1 KIERST
7 DGQNFAPLTPLKA
20 NATSYSDMGLASG
33 QTYWYRVRA
42 NNAAGD
48 SANSNIAYATP
59 VAVSTAPVYISDLP
73 WVSAT
78 TDWGTIQ
85 LDASIKGNPLSLRG
99 ATYAKGIGTHA
110 VSNIV
115 YNLAGQYT
123 NFVTDIGV
131 DDEVNGLGNIIFRVI
146 GDGKTLY
153 DSGNLTGGS
162 PVVHINVD

>member
-1 KIERST
+1 MEAPTIT
-7 DGQNFAPLTPLKA
+7 DRKA
-20 NATSYSDMGLASG
+20 EVWARLQTVTDPELDEPITDLDFVTRVDVDAENRVHIAFRLP
-33 QTYWYRVRA
+33 TYWCAA
-42 NNAAGD
+42 NFSFLMAD
-48 SANSNIAYATP
+48 DMRM
-59 VAVSTAPVYISDLP
+59 AVKELP

-131 DDEVNGLGNIIFRVI
+131 DAFL
-146 GDGKTLY
+146 
-153 DSGNLTGGS
+153 
-162 PVVHINVD
+162 